1 MPELIFWHVTK
12 VVLEAAPHDNGHGGG
27 CSSTLVVTEKNGNE
41 FEITLHGETIESL
54 QIKELE

>member
-1 MPELIFWHVTK
+1 MTMGM
-12 VVLEAAPHDNGHGGG
+12 VVD
-27 CSSTLVVTEKNGNE
+27 TLVVTEKNGNE